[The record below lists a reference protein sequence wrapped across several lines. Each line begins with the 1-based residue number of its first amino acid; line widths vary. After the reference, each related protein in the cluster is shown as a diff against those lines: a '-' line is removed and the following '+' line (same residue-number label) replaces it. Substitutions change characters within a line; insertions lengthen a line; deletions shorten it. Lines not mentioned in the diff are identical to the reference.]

1 MYAEVHII
9 LGLADLW
16 NAPRAY
22 ARTSVL
28 ELLGAFWAPVGLSS
42 ILCNS
47 WVANYFSTFGTDD
60 LREALVLCSVRVSH
74 CRPHVNASS
83 VLLPTLVYNLQLEL
97 APLYLIVY
105 LLPQF
110 LSFLGA
116 RCVDTVYIW
125 HLVNCLIE

>member
-1 MYAEVHII
+1 M
-9 LGLADLW
+9 
-16 NAPRAY
+16 
-22 ARTSVL
+22 
-28 ELLGAFWAPVGLSS
+28 GLSC
-42 ILCNS
+42 ILSDC
-47 WVANYFSTFGTDD
+47 WVADHVTTLRTDD
-60 LREALVLCSVRVSH
+60 LWEALVLCSMRVSH
-74 CRPHVNASS
+74 CGPHVNASS